1 MDFVHLLFHLFKQT
15 NTEDSYTTLETMR
28 RSTLLSY
35 MPGYFFI
42 IFYLLCLF
50 HKTMSLICIYP
61 VTWQPS
67 TSACAARHTSQYHTL
82 FFIFNHSPL
91 VEKFLNTRINY
102 LANVS
107 QYDNL
112 CTEWVG
118 IRNPLKENILH
129 APILQTSKDYISA
142 IWQPG
147 TDFMYDNTPIN
158 TAGVI
163 ENWLHENCIPLVEWL
178 YNYPIWTL
186 LSKSNFKERI
196 YTLSRSW
203 VVCWDLK
210 PIKNARL

>member
-1 MDFVHLLFHLFKQT
+1 
-15 NTEDSYTTLETMR
+15 MR

-35 MPGYFFI
+35 MPGYF
-42 IFYLLCLF
+42 LLF
-50 HKTMSLICIYP
+50 PIYYVFFTRQSLICTYP

-102 LANVS
+102 LANVP

-129 APILQTSKDYISA
+129 APILQTSRDYISA

-163 ENWLHENCIPLVEWL
+163 ENWFHENCIPLVEWF

-196 YTLSRSW
+196 STLSRSW